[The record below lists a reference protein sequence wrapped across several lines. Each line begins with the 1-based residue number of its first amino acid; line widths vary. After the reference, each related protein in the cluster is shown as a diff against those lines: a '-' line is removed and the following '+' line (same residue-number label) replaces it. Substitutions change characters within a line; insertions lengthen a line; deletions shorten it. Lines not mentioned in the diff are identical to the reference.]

1 MKLPPSLQDTKIFA
15 IRPGE
20 AAAELVASCDC
31 GRKESLRYQQ
41 RMPPT
46 FYAQALNNK
55 GWSVDNKCTK
65 AACPKCVGA
74 KSMTAKTSP
83 AALKSQAK
91 MFAML
96 SEFFDAETGQ
106 YADGWSDA
114 RIARDVG
121 MAESYVAEAREA
133 AHGPLREHPAIEQA
147 KADLAALR
155 SKTDRDIVEMSPDAG
170 PDGPGLR
177 ARGGRGPAA
186 DREGQL
192 HRAQGRL
199 R

>member
-1 MKLPPSLQDTKIFA
+1 MKLPTNLHDTKIFTLQ
-15 IRPGE
+15 PGVRS
-20 AAAELVASCDC
+20 ADLIANCGC
-31 GRKESLRYQQ
+31 GRRETLRYVIDTNPVLFAKQLRQ
-41 RMPPT
+41 
-46 FYAQALNNK
+46 K
-55 GWSVDNKCTK
+55 GWEVDSKCTW
-65 AACPKCVGA
+65 ALCPKCVGA
-74 KSMTAKTSP
+74 KKLTAKTSP

-96 SEFFDAETGQ
+96 SEYFDAETGQ

-155 SKTDRDIVEMSPDAG
+155 GKTDRDIVEMRQMLDQMSQDFGRAVAEVQQRIEKASFIVRKAG
-170 PDGPGLR
+170 
-177 ARGGRGPAA
+177 
-186 DREGQL
+186 
-192 HRAQGRL
+192 
-199 R
+199 